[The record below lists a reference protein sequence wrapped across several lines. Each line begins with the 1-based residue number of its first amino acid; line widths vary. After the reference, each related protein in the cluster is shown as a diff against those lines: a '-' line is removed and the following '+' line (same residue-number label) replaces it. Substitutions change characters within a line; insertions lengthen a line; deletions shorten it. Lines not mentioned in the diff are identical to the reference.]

1 MTSPS
6 HPTGGAP
13 VRRSRS
19 TARSMDVADQ
29 LREDILSGRIRA
41 GQRINEVHLS
51 AKLAVS
57 RTPVRSALHA
67 LSAEGLLDYECN
79 RGFSV
84 RDYTTGSVS
93 EAYEIRA
100 ALEGVAS
107 RFAAERGVSDSA
119 RAQFEGALRTGDAVI
134 ASFRGSADQIAAYRA
149 ANVAFHDA
157 VLHTADNPILR
168 KTIEMTLAL
177 PGATFRN
184 IVSFSEREVRQRH
197 DDHHRIYAAIC
208 AGDGWR
214 AEFLM
219 REHVSNVKQAQIQ
232 RFGPMPAEADASGG
246 ARDHGLQVP

>member
-1 MTSPS
+1 MTSPA
-6 HPTGGAP
+6 HPAGGQP

-19 TARSMDVADQ
+19 TARSMDVADR
-29 LREDILSGRIRA
+29 LREDILCGRIRA
-41 GQRINEVHLS
+41 GERINEVHLS
-51 AKLAVS
+51 AKLSVS

-67 LSAEGLLDYECN
+67 LSAEGLLEYECN

-84 RDYTTGSVS
+84 RDYTTGSVAQ
-93 EAYEIRA
+93 AYEIRA

-107 RFAAERGVSDSA
+107 RFAAERGVPESA
-119 RAQFEGALRTGDAVI
+119 RIAFEDALRDGDAVI
-134 ASFRGSADQIAAYRA
+134 ARFEGSEDQIAAYRA

-157 VLHTADNPILR
+157 VLATADNPILS

-232 RFGPMPAEADASGG
+232 RFDPAYMNGDTIAERAP
-246 ARDHGLQVP
+246 QVP

>member
-1 MTSPS
+1 
-6 HPTGGAP
+6 
-13 VRRSRS
+13 
-19 TARSMDVADQ
+19 MDVADQ
-29 LREDILSGRIRA
+29 LREEILTGRIGP

-51 AKLAVS
+51 AKLEVS

-84 RDYTTGSVS
+84 RNYTTASVS
-93 EAYEIRA
+93 QAYEIRA

-107 RFAAERGVSDSA
+107 RFAAERGVSNLQRA
-119 RAQFEGALRTGDAVI
+119 RFEGALREGDTVI
-134 ASFRGSADQIAAYRA
+134 ASFCGSADQIAAYRA
-149 ANVAFHDA
+149 ANVAFHDE
-157 VLHTADNPILR
+157 VLRAADNPILR

-184 IVSFSEREVRQRH
+184 IVAFSERAVRQRH

-232 RFGPMPAEADASGG
+232 RFGPGDVGAD
-246 ARDHGLQVP
+246 HVPQVP